1 MLDVI
6 YPRNCLACGVD
17 SPDTLQAICWD
28 CLSTVPRVEPPFCM
42 RCGDP
47 VAGNVEHSYTCYS
60 CSRKEPAFERA
71 RSAVRYE
78 GAAGAAL
85 RALKYDRAVWA
96 ADDCAS
102 LATACV
108 QAQYSGDSFDA
119 VVPVPLFPPRR
130 RMRGFNQSEEIARGI
145 SRRIGVPLR
154 SRFLRRI
161 RPTVTQTG
169 LTAPQRAA
177 NVFGAFRA
185 GVAARPAGQRILLVD
200 DVMTTG
206 ATVDAAADALKKGG
220 AETVYVIT
228 VARG

>member
-6 YPRNCLACGVD
+6 YPRNCLSCGAD
-17 SPDTLQAICWD
+17 APDTLQTICWD
-28 CLSTVPRVEPPFCM
+28 CLAAVPRVAPPFCR

-47 VAGNVEHSYTCYS
+47 IAGNVEHRYTCYS
-60 CSRKEPAFERA
+60 CSRTEPAFDRA
-71 RSAVRYE
+71 RSAFRYE
-78 GAAGAAL
+78 GGLGTAL

-102 LATACV
+102 LTAACV
-108 QAQYSGDSFDA
+108 RAEYDGVPFDA
-119 VVPVPLFPPRR
+119 VVPVPLFPARR

-145 SRRIGVPLR
+145 SRRIRVPLKPHL
-154 SRFLRRI
+154 LRRI

-169 LTAPQRAA
+169 LTAPQRTA
-177 NVFGAFRA
+177 NVSGAFRA
-185 GVAARPAGQRILLVD
+185 GALGRPAGRHILLVD

-206 ATVDAAADALKKGG
+206 ATVNAAAAALKDGG
-220 AETVYVIT
+220 AETVFVIT